1 MDFDKTGIIVV
12 NWNNTQDTIRCIE
25 SLQKLDYPNYE
36 IILVDNGSDNTQPF
50 KVMFPELII
59 HSLNTNMGFTGGYNY
74 GMRVALDRGCN
85 YLWLVNDDLIVD
97 SKSLTT
103 LVKEFN
109 ELPDAAFMGPL
120 VMTIE
125 QPDVIL
131 SAGGHTNKRSFY
143 LTSIGKR
150 LSDVTLKI
158 QPVDYISGCAV
169 FTSASVIR
177 QIGLLYE
184 PFFAYC
190 EDVEWCYRA
199 RQANLN
205 TYIIPMAHVW
215 HPDTRF
221 RDENSATVT
230 YYINRNSLYFLA
242 KYFGLKDVLMK
253 LIENLRTIVSW
264 SLRFKWK
271 HKHQQRDAL
280 LRAVIDFFLRR
291 YGRYTE
297 G

>member
-1 MDFDKTGIIVV
+1 
-12 NWNNTQDTIRCIE
+12 
-25 SLQKLDYPNYE
+25 
-36 IILVDNGSDNTQPF
+36 
-50 KVMFPELII
+50 
-59 HSLNTNMGFTGGYNY
+59 
-74 GMRVALDRGCN
+74 
-85 YLWLVNDDLIVD
+85 
-97 SKSLTT
+97 
-103 LVKEFN
+103 
-109 ELPDAAFMGPL
+109 MGPL

-177 QIGLLYE
+177 QIGLLFE

-215 HPDTRF
+215 HPDTRL

-242 KYFGLKDVLMK
+242 KYFGRKDVLMK

-264 SLRFKWK
+264 SLRYKWK
-271 HKHQQRDAL
+271 HKRPQRDAL
-280 LRAVIDFFLRR
+280 SRAVIDFFLRR